1 MGDSKPVDQTDRIS
15 VRGARVHNLR
25 DIDVDLPRD
34 RLVAITGVSGSGKS
48 SLAFDTLHA
57 EGRRRYLDSVANRNR
72 QFLHQLE
79 RPDVD
84 QISGLP
90 PTISVDQKPG
100 PVNPRST
107 LATTTELHDFLRILF
122 ARAGRAHC
130 PQCGRDVAQQSV
142 ASVVDQV
149 TRFEDGQKVVILAP
163 LVIGRKGQHRELF
176 RRIVA
181 DGFLRARVNGE
192 IVDASTPP
200 ELAAG
205 RKHDIDAVIDR
216 IVVRPGLETR
226 LEESI
231 RLALKHGAGSCVV
244 SQLSDQGSSDRMYS
258 TRFACPAC
266 ELSFPDLQPRS
277 FSFNSPHGACPD
289 CEGLGGLLDSTAGNT
304 AEPRPDD
311 LAKAVCPA
319 CQGSRLN
326 PFSRRVE
333 LHGLTIPD
341 FLALTVGSAHDFI
354 SELEQSLDDGS
365 LRDDARR
372 LIYGRVLPDIGSR
385 LGFLRR
391 VGLDYLSLDRATTT
405 LSGGELQRARL
416 AGCLGS
422 GLLGACYILDE
433 PTVGLHPSDTR
444 RLIEVLR
451 SLCDR
456 GNSVLVVE
464 HDTDVIRAADWI
476 VDVGPGSGPDG
487 GCIVSDDTP
496 AAVISDPASVT
507 GKYLSG
513 AVEQPTVRRGV
524 SLSAESVSW
533 LTLSGARR
541 HNLRNIDLRI
551 PLGALTCVCGV
562 SGSGKSTAVMHC
574 LVPAVQA
581 QLAGAA
587 PLDSGRLEG
596 GRELERVVSV
606 DQSPIGRSARS
617 NAATYSGIWD
627 EIRKVFSQT
636 REARVRG
643 FTPRRFSFNARDG
656 RCSECSGQGVQ
667 KIEMH
672 FMPDEFVTCA
682 VCHGRRFNPAT
693 LAVRYRQQTVADVL
707 SMRCDEAADFFESFP
722 RLQSMLQTF
731 VDVGLGYLTLGQSSL
746 TLSGGEAQRVKL
758 ASELGRRSHKQT
770 LYVLDEPTSGL
781 HPADVRVLI
790 GVLDRLVNQQHTVVV
805 IEHNLDLIASADWIV
820 DLGPGGGAAGG
831 GIVASG
837 IPADVRNIAE
847 SPTGCALAAH

>member
-1 MGDSKPVDQTDRIS
+1 MPDSKPVRQTDEIRI
-15 VRGARVHNLR
+15 RGARVHNLR
-25 DIDVDLPRD
+25 DLDVDLPRD
-34 RLVAITGVSGSGKS
+34 ALVVITGVSGSGKS

-57 EGRRRYLDSVANRNR
+57 EGRRRYLESVASRNR
-72 QFLHQLE
+72 QFLNQLE

-84 QISGLP
+84 QITGLP
-90 PTISVDQKPG
+90 PTISIDQKPG
-100 PVNPRST
+100 PVNLRST
-107 LATTTELHDFLRILF
+107 LATTTEIHDFLRILF

-149 TRFEDGQKVVILAP
+149 SRFEHGQKVVILAP
-163 LVIGRKGQHRELF
+163 LVLGRKGRHRELF

-181 DGFLRARVNGE
+181 DGFLRARVDGE
-192 IVDASTPP
+192 IVDASAPP
-200 ELAAG
+200 ELAAA
-205 RKHDIDAVIDR
+205 RRHDIDAVIDR

-226 LEESI
+226 LQESI
-231 RLALKHGAGSCVV
+231 RLALKHGAGCCVV
-244 SQLSDQGSSDRMYS
+244 SQLSEQGSSDRMYS

-266 ELSFPDLQPRS
+266 ELSFPDLEPRS

-289 CEGLGGLLDSTAGNT
+289 CEGLGRLLESGGRNRV
-304 AEPRPDD
+304 EPLADD
-311 LAKAVCPA
+311 LPAAECPA
-319 CQGSRLN
+319 CQGARLN
-326 PFSRRVE
+326 PFSRAVE
-333 LHGLTIPD
+333 LHGRTIQD
-341 FLALTVGSAHDFI
+341 VLALTVATAHEFI
-354 SELEQSLDDGS
+354 SELEQALDAGS

-385 LGFLRR
+385 LGFLCR

-416 AGCLGS
+416 ASCLGS

-433 PTVGLHPSDTR
+433 PTLGLHPSDTR
-444 RLIEVLR
+444 RLIDVLR

-464 HDTDVIRAADWI
+464 HDTDVMHAADWI

-496 AAVISDPASVT
+496 AAVMCDPDSLT
-507 GKYLSG
+507 GRYLSG
-513 AVEQPTVRRGV
+513 AYDQPAVRCPL
-524 SLSAESVSW
+524 SLPGESVSW
-533 LTLSGARR
+533 LTFSGARQ

-574 LVPAVQA
+574 LVPAVRA
-581 QLAGAA
+581 QLAGEPPPVA
-587 PLDSGRLEG
+587 GRLQGAEDLG
-596 GRELERVVSV
+596 RVVSV
-606 DQSPIGRSARS
+606 DQSPIGRSGRS

-627 EIRKVFSQT
+627 QIRKVFSQT

-643 FTPRRFSFNARDG
+643 FHARRFSFNARDG
-656 RCSECSGQGVQ
+656 RCPECSGQGVQ

-682 VCHGRRFNPAT
+682 VCRGRRFNPAT
-693 LAVRYRQQTVADVL
+693 LAVHYRQRTVADVL
-707 SMRCDEAADFFESFP
+707 AMRCDEAAEFFRSFS
-722 RLQSMLQTF
+722 RLQAMLQTF

-790 GVLDRLVNQQHTVVV
+790 AVLDRLIKQQHTVVV
-805 IEHNLDLIASADWIV
+805 IEHNLDLVASADWII

-831 GIVASG
+831 CIVATG
-837 IPADVRNIAE
+837 VPDDVRKIAE
-847 SPTGCALAAH
+847 SPTGCALAAR